1 MGRLQV
7 GPKNGE
13 LAVTT
18 VVFAVLVKLI
28 RGPIE
33 LKNVQKYGKSPKGGG
48 GVSTKN
54 QKVQNS
60 GLFDKMWGRLYFYFF
75 PNVNVDFKCIR

>member
-54 QKVQNS
+54 QKSKIRN
-60 GLFDKMWGRLYFYFF
+60 LDFLIR
-75 PNVNVDFKCIR
+75 NVNKL